1 MTNVTFQTTE
11 AAATEFLCCF
21 PAPHN
26 DLQLTFAAGA
36 AEN

>member
-1 MTNVTFQTTE
+1 MTDVTFQATK

-26 DLQLTFAAGA
+26 DLQLTFAAVA
-36 AEN
+36 AES